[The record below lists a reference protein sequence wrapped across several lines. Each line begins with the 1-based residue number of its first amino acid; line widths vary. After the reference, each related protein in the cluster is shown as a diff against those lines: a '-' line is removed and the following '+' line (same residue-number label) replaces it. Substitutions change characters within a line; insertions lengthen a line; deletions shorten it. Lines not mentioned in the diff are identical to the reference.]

1 VTLLLASALL
11 SAAVGLAVI
20 LPILTRRS
28 AMLHDA
34 TAGSVQDADA
44 QKRVVLNELREL
56 EYDFLGGK
64 LDETDYQELKERLAR
79 EAVVAMRA
87 VDAAHGTGAGGSP
100 VADASADPDQSASAA
115 SDPHGCGFVNRTG
128 SRFCAG
134 CGAQLR

>member
-1 VTLLLASALL
+1 MTLLLASALL

-28 AMLHDA
+28 AMLHDV
-34 TAGSVQDADA
+34 TAGFVQDADA

-64 LDETDYQELKERLAR
+64 LDVTDYEELKQRLAS

-87 VDAAHGTGAGGSP
+87 ADAAHGRDPESIPTSFPA
-100 VADASADPDQSASAA
+100 ADGPAQDSA
-115 SDPHGCGFVNRTG
+115 DPHGCGFANPAG

-134 CGAQLR
+134 CGARLR